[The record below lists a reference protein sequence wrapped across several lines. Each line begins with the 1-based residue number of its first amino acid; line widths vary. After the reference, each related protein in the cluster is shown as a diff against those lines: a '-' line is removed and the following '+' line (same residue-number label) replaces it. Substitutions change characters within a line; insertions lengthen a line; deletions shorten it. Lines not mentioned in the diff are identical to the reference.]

1 MLCRSGRSYVFR
13 GNTSEEIDEWIKVT
27 TLMYKEQRDI
37 SLLRHTRTGSVG
49 SAGLFNARLDFGR
62 EIRLAV

>member
-1 MLCRSGRSYVFR
+1 MLCRSGRSYFFR

-27 TLMYKEQRDI
+27 TRMHKEHRDI
-37 SLLRHTRTGSVG
+37 SSLRHTRTGSVG
-49 SAGLFNARLDFGR
+49 SAGLFTARLDLGR